1 MPKWSVKSRRSVG
14 LGVVVATAAVLLS
27 AAGLHAEDVSH
38 PPKLIQSMG
47 ETYECDN
54 SAPLSKAAADARESA
69 EGKLHLVGWVPM
81 THAVYAVHRADD
93 DVYVRFGSR
102 YYPCQ
107 ISRSAMHAD

>member
-14 LGVVVATAAVLLS
+14 LGVVVAAAAALLT

-47 ETYECDN
+47 ETYACDN
-54 SAPLSKAAADARESA
+54 SAPLSKAAADARESG

-93 DVYVRFGSR
+93 DVYVRFGSK

-107 ISRSAMHAD
+107 ISRSALHVD